1 MQQNQN
7 KFMTVS
13 VIIPVYNAEKYLEEC
28 LKSVVTQSYSDLE
41 IICVNDGST
50 DRSAEIIKKFA
61 KDDRRFVVINQ
72 ANRGLSAARNEG
84 TKKASGSY
92 IMYVD
97 ADDFIEVNMV
107 EVLLKN
113 ILTHKTDFVIESIW
127 NYNDETGRRVDRE
140 DRYFTLTWLGPA
152 FNNRPI
158 KPAELVHVMYKLP
171 VMAWGKLYNA
181 NFLKNSGVKFPEGLI
196 YEDNLFFTE
205 LFFKAN
211 SFSVDRR
218 QLYNY
223 RVNVQKSITKDT
235 GKNYNHMIEI
245 MNRMEEVLKKQP
257 SYEILKESFIGYKLQ
272 HYMRSLVFVNPKY
285 EFKYFYEL
293 KRELQNLDLFYYDE
307 AKISTQHYYPMYC
320 CVKNDNYLVYKYKK
334 KYKKAE
340 LRL

>member
-1 MQQNQN
+1 MQQNDF
-7 KFMTVS
+7 KTVS
-13 VIIPVYNAEKYLEEC
+13 IIIPVYNAEKYLEEC
-28 LKSVVTQSYSDLE
+28 LKSVVTQSYPYLE

-50 DRSAEIIKKFA
+50 DNSFEIIQKYA
-61 KDDRRFVVINQ
+61 QKDKRFVVINQ

-84 TKKASGSY
+84 TNKASGSY

-107 EVLLKN
+107 EVMLKN

-127 NYNDETGRRVDRE
+127 NYDDKLGRRVDRE
-140 DRYFTLTWLGPA
+140 DRYFTLTWLGPN

-158 KPAELVHVMYKLP
+158 SPSELLHVMYNLP

-181 NFLKNSGVKFPEGLI
+181 EFLKNSGVKFPEGLI

-205 LFFKAN
+205 LFFKAK

-223 RVNVQKSITKDT
+223 RVNVEKSITKDS
-235 GKNYNHMIEI
+235 GKNYNHMITI
-245 MNRMEEVLKKQP
+245 MHKMEEVLKKQP
-257 SYEILKESFIGYKLQ
+257 CYNLIKESFISYKLK
-272 HYMRSLVFVNPKY
+272 HLMRSLVFVHPRS

-293 KRELQNLDLFYYDE
+293 KKEIEAIDLFYYDE
-307 AKISTQHYYPMYC
+307 AKISTQHFYPLYC